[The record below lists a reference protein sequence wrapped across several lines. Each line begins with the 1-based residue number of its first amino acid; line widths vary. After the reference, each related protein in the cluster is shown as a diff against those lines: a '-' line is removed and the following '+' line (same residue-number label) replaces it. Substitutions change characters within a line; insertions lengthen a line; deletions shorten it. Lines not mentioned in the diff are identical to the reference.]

1 MNSELY
7 NKEQGIIHITPDNLR
22 RALLD
27 TSKKYGQQAETIN
40 HIINPTGTKPRFAI
54 DYNYGKKIKHLHKSL
69 SDKLSNREIDEQTY
83 AKEKELLGG
92 EPLNQFICTA
102 LENKREA
109 VKSHKDLQKM
119 QGVQNA
125 HRSAPSNATTKGL
138 QPTDISNS
146 YKMRPD
152 KQRVD
157 IMEST
162 FLTEGLGNPLDGI
175 LGKLEYLKH
184 FVPRD
189 NQDTHLQQTLLQ
201 IDKLAGE
208 ALEYAMG
215 NSGSNKLSE
224 EDGVAH
230 TKPLGALHID
240 NVHIEEPGKTI
251 DPDPTMTEAE
261 NYGSDKDNI
270 LKTINDYW
278 DNIPDDKKP
287 SYDEFNKII
296 PCGKN
301 LRNSEKDNKKIG
313 IANYDKD
320 NEGISTLSFIAT
332 LTDLLCDKRLAA
344 EIGKDGNITGW
355 TWYKN
360 KLSEAENEKVKSD
373 NEDSTSTKRAS
384 VCLFINELKQFLLI
398 KRGMDTTVEPGKWAT
413 VGGKVEP
420 GEHYVEAIAREVR
433 EETQIDI
440 PEDSYIHCY
449 EETDPMGYNVC
460 YFAAFLPS
468 KTPIKLNEE
477 NTDYDWFT
485 TDNLPPASELFTGL
499 LKQIKHILEILSKK
513 EETSPSDDKP
523 LDEGTAV
530 EFITLNDGQVSH
542 YVDQITRHLNS
553 NVSRTPF
560 FQSLLSQI
568 KDKKK
573 LSKKQ
578 KDILDYTIKNG
589 HTPYTGGSLST
600 KN

>member
-146 YKMRPD
+146 YKMRLD

-251 DPDPTMTEAE
+251 NPDPTMTEK
-261 NYGSDKDNI
+261 KDD
-270 LKTINDYW
+270 T
-278 DNIPDDKKP
+278 DDEGASEGDTKEKK
-287 SYDEFNKII
+287 
-296 PCGKN
+296 
-301 LRNSEKDNKKIG
+301 
-313 IANYDKD
+313 
-320 NEGISTLSFIAT
+320 
-332 LTDLLCDKRLAA
+332 
-344 EIGKDGNITGW
+344 
-355 TWYKN
+355 
-360 KLSEAENEKVKSD
+360 
-373 NEDSTSTKRAS
+373 AS

-420 GEHYVEAIAREVR
+420 GEHYVEAVAREVR
-433 EETQIDI
+433 EETQIFI
-440 PEDSYIHCY
+440 PI
-449 EETDPMGYNVC
+449 
-460 YFAAFLPS
+460 
-468 KTPIKLNEE
+468 
-477 NTDYDWFT
+477 
-485 TDNLPPASELFTGL
+485 
-499 LKQIKHILEILSKK
+499 Q
-513 EETSPSDDKP
+513 
-523 LDEGTAV
+523 
-530 EFITLNDGQVSH
+530 
-542 YVDQITRHLNS
+542 NS
-553 NVSRTPF
+553 
-560 FQSLLSQI
+560 
-568 KDKKK
+568 
-573 LSKKQ
+573 
-578 KDILDYTIKNG
+578 
-589 HTPYTGGSLST
+589 
-600 KN
+600 